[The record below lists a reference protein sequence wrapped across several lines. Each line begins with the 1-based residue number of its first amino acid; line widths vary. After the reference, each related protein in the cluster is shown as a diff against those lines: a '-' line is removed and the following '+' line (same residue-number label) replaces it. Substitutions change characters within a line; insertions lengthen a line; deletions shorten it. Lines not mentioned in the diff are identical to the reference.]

1 MKKIIYSLLTI
12 AFVFSCSD
20 TDNHGVDV
28 NNFNGSDVT
37 YFADGGA
44 GTYFVS
50 GASDN
55 FKIRV
60 VSTTTSNEDR
70 EYSILI
76 DPTSTSLP
84 NEYSLLSNSV
94 TIPSGEYYGEFEVE
108 GSVEGATE
116 EGSNLILKLSGANAM
131 VDTGFNLNIVKSCP
145 LEADFTGDYLIEQ
158 ITPYVDGP
166 TLDDG
171 AVVTLY
177 TTDGSEFQR
186 GFLTAN
192 FTNYCS
198 TPNEFLFELSCGKV
212 TLPIENNCN
221 CSCASNYFFGAPVD
235 ASEYTSDDDTQFELT
250 FTDDVYAD
258 CGSTTQTTYR
268 FTKQ

>member
-1 MKKIIYSLLTI
+1 MKKIIYSLLAI
-12 AFVFSCSD
+12 ALVLSCSD

-37 YFADGGA
+37 YFADGGS

-50 GASDN
+50 GESEN

-60 VSTTTSNEDR
+60 VSTTTSDIER
-70 EYSILI
+70 EYNLTI

-84 NEYSLLSNSV
+84 SEYNLLSSSV
-94 TIPSGEYYGEFEVE
+94 TIPAGDFFGEFEVE
-108 GSVEGATE
+108 GLVDGATE
-116 EGSNLILKLSGANAM
+116 EGSNLILKLIGQNAM
-131 VDTGFNLNIVKSCP
+131 VDTEFVLNIVKSCP
-145 LEADFTGDYLIEQ
+145 LEATFTGDYLIEQ

-171 AVVTLY
+171 AIVTVY
-177 TTDGSEFQR
+177 TTDASEFQR

-192 FTNYCS
+192 FTDYCV

-212 TLPIENNCN
+212 TVPIENSCN
-221 CSCASNYFFGAPVD
+221 CSCAGNYFFGAPD
-235 ASEYTSDDDTQFELT
+235 ISSTYSSDDDSQFELT
-250 FTDDVYAD
+250 FTDDVYGD
-258 CGSTTQTTYR
+258 CGSTAQTTYR